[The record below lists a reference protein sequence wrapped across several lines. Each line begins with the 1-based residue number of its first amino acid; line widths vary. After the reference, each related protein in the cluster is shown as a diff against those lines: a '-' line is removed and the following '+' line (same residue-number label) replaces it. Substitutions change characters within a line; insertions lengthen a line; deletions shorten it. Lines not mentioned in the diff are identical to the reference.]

1 VFHDAVRGMQGNTCP
16 THLGVSRTPAGSSC
30 RARLRRSQ
38 SSGRFCPR
46 RTPLQSRRYVCM
58 RRIRDL
64 FVFVFVCVDAWIGV
78 LIEHLYICVRAGFKV
93 ESVPWKAVILVQV

>member
-1 VFHDAVRGMQGNTCP
+1 
-16 THLGVSRTPAGSSC
+16 
-30 RARLRRSQ
+30 
-38 SSGRFCPR
+38 
-46 RTPLQSRRYVCM
+46 M